1 MILENCLEMNLK
13 GLLKTRKTENE
24 RKTEKQEREKENVNR
39 AERQE
44 IKEENRKPWKGI
56 SRHRVPRVCEQ
67 WHFSEEILHTSSFSE
82 LESLIKCG

>member
-56 SRHRVPRVCEQ
+56 SRHRVPRSV
-67 WHFSEEILHTSSFSE
+67 
-82 LESLIKCG
+82 